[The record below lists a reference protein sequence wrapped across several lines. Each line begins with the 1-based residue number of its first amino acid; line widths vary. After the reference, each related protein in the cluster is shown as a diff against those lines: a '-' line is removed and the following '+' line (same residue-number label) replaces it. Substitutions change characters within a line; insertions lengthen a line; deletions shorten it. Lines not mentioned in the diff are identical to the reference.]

1 MLHLFGRG
9 DAREKQDILPDY
21 GTHGIERLKYSH
33 GVEYPQRLKRLVAG
47 QFGEDGLRRVIL
59 VGREEQV
66 LVRVE
71 FQGFCK
77 DAELHRLHVLRT
89 LGDDDDIS
97 TVLALYWLAQ
107 TTSGQQLVVDDKA
120 VIVHE
125 QNVDARLDVTVLEC
139 IIEEDDVDLLA
150 CLAIDELL
158 DTAYAITVDS
168 HRDVGKLLK
177 HLIGFVADVPHRS
190 ILIGQYETVALAL
203 ITAAEDGYVHVILQQ
218 ADEIFHVRRLACAAH
233 SDVAYGDDW
242 HTEGMAL

>member
-1 MLHLFGRG
+1 M
-9 DAREKQDILPDY
+9 
-21 GTHGIERLKYSH
+21 
-33 GVEYPQRLKRLVAG
+33 
-47 QFGEDGLRRVIL
+47 
-59 VGREEQV
+59 
-66 LVRVE
+66 
-71 FQGFCK
+71 
-77 DAELHRLHVLRT
+77 
-89 LGDDDDIS
+89 
-97 TVLALYWLAQ
+97 
-107 TTSGQQLVVDDKA
+107 
-120 VIVHE
+120 IVHE

-177 HLIGFVADVPHRS
+177 HLIGFVADVPHRR